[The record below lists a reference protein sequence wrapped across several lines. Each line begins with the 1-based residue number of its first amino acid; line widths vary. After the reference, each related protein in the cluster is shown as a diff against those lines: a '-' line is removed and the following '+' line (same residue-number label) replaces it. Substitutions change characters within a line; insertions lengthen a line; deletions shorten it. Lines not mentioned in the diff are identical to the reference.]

1 MNRQL
6 KGIALILF
14 GILLLIFSII
24 DPWIPIINSDFLD
37 DIELWTG
44 FILGIVGLIFALKN
58 DSNEKK

>member
-58 DSNEKK
+58 DSNENK

>member
-14 GILLLIFSII
+14 GILMLIFSII
-24 DPWIPIINSDFLD
+24 DPWIPIIDSAFST
-37 DIELWTG
+37 IALWG
-44 FILGIVGLIFALKN
+44 GLLLGIVGLVIALKN

>member
-14 GILLLIFSII
+14 GILMLIFSII
-24 DPWIPIINSDFLD
+24 DPWIPIIDGAFST
-37 DIELWTG
+37 IALWG
-44 FILGIVGLIFALKN
+44 GLLPGIVGLIFALKN